1 MTTSSTP
8 PSSLPA
14 SSAQTP
20 AGGGEGVPEAV
31 TVPDVAGSDV
41 IGRARA
47 AVAAVDLV
55 VNDARSSIAGWDNL
69 AWVNA
74 FAAAAERARDVLRT
88 STHPVERRLVGARLL
103 RLMPVALLP
112 EEQLQRH
119 MNLSLP
125 DPVMARADNDFALNR
140 GDVPRVHP
148 SWTAFLTNPGVLHE
162 VLRPGRHE
170 WLLAPRSFSPRDAN
184 ASAMLVRVAGTSG
197 AGSSTELAQLEIKN
211 PGGHT
216 SRRRR
221 TSDGKDAGPAELRPE
236 VLLSWLRHGGPGAR
250 GLDLRRADDRC
261 LLLTFHETMRERRLD
276 VLLARPAG
284 DDGERRAAVISAVVD
299 AAVDAVSF
307 AALDPMACRF
317 VFPGDERHQSWVQ
330 PAIARLTGLGLGAEI
345 MPLTAAGPTR
355 EFVWLDAVV
364 DGGFVG
370 GAMSD
375 VAQAR
380 AFSRLAVSV
389 LAPLGALP
397 MSGSRCGRGVV
408 LTLIDDDAKG
418 PRQRGPLWVE
428 PAATTTVMPLA
439 DAWARGHGRLL
450 PLPHADTAHDVTA
463 MPAFL
468 QAFADAIAG
477 PDDDDDGDESSDDGV
492 DAVMLTVDDIVEVDP
507 ATAATLPPT
516 ETP

>member
-1 MTTSSTP
+1 M
-8 PSSLPA
+8 
-14 SSAQTP
+14 
-20 AGGGEGVPEAV
+20 
-31 TVPDVAGSDV
+31 TVPDGAGTNV

-47 AVAAVDLV
+47 AAAAVDV
-55 VNDARSSIAGWDNL
+55 VVDDARASIPGWDNL

-88 STHPVERRLVGARLL
+88 STHPVERRLVAGRLL

-112 EEQLQRH
+112 DDQVSRTVT
-119 MNLSLP
+119 LSLP
-125 DPVMARADNDFALNR
+125 EAVMARADADFVLGR
-140 GDVPRVHP
+140 GDVPRIHP
-148 SWTAFLTNPGVLHE
+148 SWTAFLTNPTVLHD

-170 WLLAPRSFSPRDAN
+170 WLLAPRSFSPKDA
-184 ASAMLVRVAGTSG
+184 AGTAMLVRVVGMAGI
-197 AGSSTELAQLEIKN
+197 AGSPSELAQLEIKN

-221 TSDGKDAGPAELRPE
+221 TSDGKDAGPAELRTE
-236 VLLSWLRHGGPGAR
+236 VLVSWLRHGGPGAR

-284 DDGERRAAVISAVVD
+284 DDGERRAAIISAVVD
-299 AAVDAVSF
+299 AAADAVAF

-330 PAIARLTGLGLGAEI
+330 PAITRLTELGLGAEI
-345 MPLTAAGPTR
+345 MPLSAAGPTR

-364 DGGFVG
+364 DSGFVG

-380 AFSRLAVSV
+380 AFARLAVSV

-397 MSGSRCGRGVV
+397 LGGARCGRGVV
-408 LTLIDDDAKG
+408 LTLLDDDAKG
-418 PRQRGPLWVE
+418 PRQRGPWWVE

-439 DAWARGHGRLL
+439 EAWARGRGRVL
-450 PLPHADTAHDVTA
+450 PLPHADTAHDVA
-463 MPAFL
+463 ALPAFL

-477 PDDDDDGDESSDDGV
+477 PDDDDGDGGDGGDGAGDGELAEADAELVAADDV
-492 DAVMLTVDDIVEVDP
+492 VEVP
-507 ATAATLPPT
+507 ASDAASNPGTADTLPPT